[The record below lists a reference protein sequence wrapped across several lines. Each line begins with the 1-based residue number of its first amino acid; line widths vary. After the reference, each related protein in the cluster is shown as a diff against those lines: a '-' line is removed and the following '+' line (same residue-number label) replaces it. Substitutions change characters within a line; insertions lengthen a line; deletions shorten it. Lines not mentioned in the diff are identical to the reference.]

1 MSRHV
6 DIEQRLADWLEEGPG
21 EAPDSPIAAAL
32 AHARAHPRRRWSVAG
47 HWRTFM
53 SGTNMSQVKPGAPQA
68 GWLYAAAAVLVI
80 VVVVA
85 GGYGILQSTNPGAGI
100 GGPASVAPTATP
112 RPTATPSPMA
122 IAVTGSEDC
131 RQMQEATTV
140 VVDDVKQSRGYE
152 FECTAKNSDPR
163 LAGEGTASLNWD
175 DYPDGTEIM
184 WGTRV
189 ITNDGG
195 SWRSVWNV
203 KTRTDATTMAF
214 PAVFVG
220 EGGYVG
226 LVAALDVVVAVPGPG
241 SFSGVVVP
249 APPTLIGH
257 ETCVTDNAGT
267 ETPLEGFTAYRGV
280 RMTCTDTMSDLR
292 VSGTGRN
299 EISIDMRLDGSADIK
314 GTYVLSTED
323 GTWEGYWAGTVDEGY
338 TTHRVESLL
347 VGTGAYE
354 GLLYR
359 LNLVSDAAGTGFD
372 LTGLIV
378 ARP

>member
-1 MSRHV
+1 MSRNE
-6 DIEQRLADWLEEGPG
+6 DIEQRLADWLEEGPIG
-21 EAPDSPIAAAL
+21 APDPPIAAAL
-32 AHARAHPRRRWSVAG
+32 AHARAHPRRRWSAVG
-47 HWRTFM
+47 HWRNLM
-53 SGTNMSQVKPGAPQA
+53 SGTNMAQVGPKAPQA

-85 GGYGILQSTNPGAGI
+85 GGYGILQSTNPGTGI

-112 RPTATPSPMA
+112 LPTATPSPTTTT
-122 IAVTGSEDC
+122 VTGSEDC
-131 RQMQEATTV
+131 WQIQAETTV
-140 VVDDVKQSRGYE
+140 VVDDVKQSRGSE
-152 FECTAKNSDPR
+152 FECTAENSDPR
-163 LAGEGTASLNWD
+163 LAGEGTASTNWD

-220 EGGYVG
+220 EGGYAG
-226 LVAALDVVVAVPGPG
+226 LVAALDVVVSVPGPG
-241 SFSGVVVP
+241 SFSGVITP
-249 APPTLIGH
+249 APPTLTGH
-257 ETCVTDNAGT
+257 ETCVTNNAGT

-292 VSGTGRN
+292 VSGTGAN
-299 EISIDMRLDGSADIK
+299 EISIDMRLDGSADIW
-314 GTYVLSTED
+314 GTYVLANED

-347 VGTGAYE
+347 VGTGDYE

-359 LNLVSDAAGTGFD
+359 LSLVSDATDTGYD
-372 LTGLIV
+372 LAGLIV
-378 ARP
+378 PRP